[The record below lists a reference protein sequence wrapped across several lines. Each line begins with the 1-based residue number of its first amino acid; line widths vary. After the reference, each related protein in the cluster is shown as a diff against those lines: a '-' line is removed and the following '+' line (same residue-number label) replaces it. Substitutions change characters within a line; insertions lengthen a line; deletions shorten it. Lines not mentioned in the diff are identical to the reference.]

1 MANNYKYF
9 KTGLE
14 LPHNGMEIRFNY
26 DKNSGG
32 YVADISVGERTPG
45 MFGWCIDADYFNW
58 YQKHQVKM
66 ILPAGRRSAAKEEQ
80 ARCIFEDN
88 VLSYAKEF
96 AEKVAAAG
104 GPKMTIEPEVTA
116 D

>member
-1 MANNYKYF
+1 MAKYF
-9 KTGLE
+9 HTGLDK
-14 LPHNGMEIRFNY
+14 PHNGMEIRFTY
-26 DKNSGG
+26 DKGNG
-32 YVADISVGERTPG
+32 YVADISIGERTEG

-58 YQKHQVKM
+58 YQKHQVKV

-80 ARCIFEDN
+80 ARRIFEEN